1 MDPTEAQVDAVRLQ
15 WRHGAS
21 ITSAAEA
28 SGLPLAS
35 VSKLYAL
42 WDVNKRRSPA
52 PRRKPSA
59 NPKWPRTE
67 DTI

>member
-1 MDPTEAQVDAVRLQ
+1 MKDPTEKQVETAAKS
-15 WRHGAS
+15 WKHGAS
-21 ITSAAEA
+21 MTSAAEA

-42 WDVNKRRSPA
+42 WDVTKRRSPA

-59 NPKWPRTE
+59 NPT
-67 DTI
+67 T